1 MISSKSLAQNFGL
14 VFESTEAPQLGWLQ
28 PGMKRMKRKLA
39 LLGALVATEDCGS
52 EQCRA
57 MEGLPMCGSWCQD
70 GSSEVR
76 QIETP
81 PKKGGR
87 ENLGELGRDSF

>member
-1 MISSKSLAQNFGL
+1 MVSVL
-14 VFESTEAPQLGWLQ
+14 ESTELPQLGWLQ
-28 PGMKRMKRKLA
+28 PGMKRKLA
-39 LLGALVATEDCGS
+39 FFGALVATEDCGG

-76 QIETP
+76 QIENYQKT
-81 PKKGGR
+81 GGR
-87 ENLGELGRDSF
+87 ENLGELGQDSF

>member
-1 MISSKSLAQNFGL
+1 
-14 VFESTEAPQLGWLQ
+14 
-28 PGMKRMKRKLA
+28 MKRKLA
-39 LLGALVATEDCGS
+39 FFGALVATEDCGG

-76 QIETP
+76 QIETTR
-81 PKKGGR
+81 KQGGGR
-87 ENLGELGRDSF
+87 IWENWAKILFERNSSSSYVNLVSTSQPQM